1 MAMEWPRYFLKSLH
15 VSIAAVAAGGLAL
28 ATACSAADGDLATRG
43 KRVFTEQGCY
53 GCHTLGKTGTPI
65 APDLSHIG
73 RTRSREQLARWLSDP
88 AAQKPT
94 AHMPKLA
101 LSEAEVR
108 ALAAYLASL
117 R

>member
-1 MAMEWPRYFLKSLH
+1 MSSWRSVGVLGVA
-15 VSIAAVAAGGLAL
+15 IAALAL
-28 ATACSAADGDLATRG
+28 ATSCSAADPDLTAGG
-43 KRVFTEQGCY
+43 KRLFTEQGCH
-53 GCHTLGKTGTPI
+53 GCHAVGKTGTPM
-65 APDLSHIG
+65 ATDLSHIG
-73 RTRSREQLARWLSDP
+73 GRRSHEQLVRWLSDP

>member
-1 MAMEWPRYFLKSLH
+1 MSVRR
-15 VSIAAVAAGGLAL
+15 SIGMLGVAVTVVAV
-28 ATACSAADGDLATRG
+28 ATACSAADGDLAASG
-43 KRVFTEQGCY
+43 KRLFTAQGCH
-53 GCHTLGKTGTPI
+53 GCHTVGKTGTPI
-65 APDLSHIG
+65 ATDLSHIG
-73 RTRSREQLARWLSDP
+73 GRRSRDELARWLSDP

-101 LSEAEVR
+101 LSETEIR

>member
-1 MAMEWPRYFLKSLH
+1 VGALTIS
-15 VSIAAVAAGGLAL
+15 GLAL
-28 ATACSAADGDLATRG
+28 AGACSAADGDLVASG
-43 KRVFTEQGCY
+43 KRVYTEQGCY
-53 GCHTLGKTGTPI
+53 GCHTMGKTGTPV
-65 APDLSHIG
+65 APDLSRIG
-73 RTRSREQLARWLSDP
+73 QTRSREQLARWLSDP

-101 LSEAEVR
+101 LSEAQVR